1 MIIHRSRLVQAVND
15 KVLNRRVYKR
25 IIPYDECY
33 QILRSIWE
41 SISPV
46 LLSITPGSSSFFS
59 SLPSDLKQLESLEKE
74 AESEL
79 QASLD
84 KYLSTFSVSPEK
96 CLNLEQY
103 KYLEYVPYI
112 AGVGVLRDYLRT
124 PELIPILFNNP
135 GYPEASF
142 FPPSSFFLHSQ
153 PQKTEDHPPSED
165 VILAPNRKIAT
176 AFIACLESVVNA
188 SDKLRSDRDVYDDL
202 ILRIS
207 SHYIK

>member
-15 KVLNRRVYKR
+15 KVLNRRGYKR

-84 KYLSTFSVSPEK
+84 KY
-96 CLNLEQY
+96 
-103 KYLEYVPYI
+103 
-112 AGVGVLRDYLRT
+112 
-124 PELIPILFNNP
+124 
-135 GYPEASF
+135 
-142 FPPSSFFLHSQ
+142 
-153 PQKTEDHPPSED
+153 
-165 VILAPNRKIAT
+165 
-176 AFIACLESVVNA
+176 
-188 SDKLRSDRDVYDDL
+188 
-202 ILRIS
+202 
-207 SHYIK
+207 

>member
-1 MIIHRSRLVQAVND
+1 MIIRRSQLVQAVTD
-15 KVLNRRVYKR
+15 KVLNRRGYKR
-25 IIPYDECY
+25 ILPYDECY

-46 LLSITPGSSSFFS
+46 LLSITPGCSSFFS
-59 SLPSDLKQLESLEKE
+59 SLPSDIKQLETFEKE
-74 AESEL
+74 SESEL
-79 QASLD
+79 QVSLE

-103 KYLEYVPYI
+103 KYLEFVPYI

-124 PELIPILFNNP
+124 PQFMPILFHNP

-153 PQKTEDHPPSED
+153 LQKMENHPPSED
-165 VILAPNRKIAT
+165 VMLVPNRKIAT

-207 SHYIK
+207 SHFDK

>member
-15 KVLNRRVYKR
+15 KVLNRRGYKR

-112 AGVGVLRDYLRT
+112 AGVGVLRTIFVL
-124 PELIPILFNNP
+124 PN
-135 GYPEASF
+135 SF
-142 FPPSSFFLHSQ
+142 QFYSQ
-153 PQKTEDHPPSED
+153 PWISRSVFLSSVKLLPTFTTTEDG
-165 VILAPNRKIAT
+165 
-176 AFIACLESVVNA
+176 
-188 SDKLRSDRDVYDDL
+188 RS
-202 ILRIS
+202 S
-207 SHYIK
+207 SIRRCYTCSKSQNCYCFHSMFRVSCECI